1 MHAGDSLRLPV
12 RSEQAGESDN
22 LQSCSVTSK
31 SPWLSSEP
39 SRRPPW
45 FDLGDANASA
55 STGSARG
62 WETLSQA
69 QALIEARRGAL
80 FPQVSAAAAAGR
92 QSTPAAFFGE
102 LKGPAPFTYYSI
114 GPSVSYTLDY
124 TKLAHLRLRLEGRN
138 GGLYTRSKNS

>member
-1 MHAGDSLRLPV
+1 MV
-12 RSEQAGESDN
+12 R
-22 LQSCSVTSK
+22 
-31 SPWLSSEP
+31 
-39 SRRPPW
+39 
-45 FDLGDANASA
+45 LGDANASA

-92 QSTPAAFFGE
+92 QKYAAAFFGE

-114 GPSVSYTLDY
+114 GPSS
-124 TKLAHLRLRLEGRN
+124 A
-138 GGLYTRSKNS
+138 TRSITPSLLISASGSKVETEDSIPDPKNS